1 MRFGE
6 PGHGADLDEA
16 IRYAQAG
23 LPVLPP
29 QGPDRVTMESLLA
42 TALWIR
48 AIGSREDTDAAAAA
62 EHSRAAA
69 RQGLAGLPEVAVI
82 AGFNWSHMAS
92 RLGRWDEAAEGG
104 EAALR
109 GLQTLVS
116 SQLTRP
122 HQESWLT
129 ALGGVAADT
138 AYAHAARGRGEA
150 AVAALE
156 QGRSLLLTEVL
167 ERDRGLRDLAAAGR
181 TDLSDRLRHAAG
193 RLQQASSEAP
203 VQSAPLI
210 RLPSQESS
218 TSAGADWIMTA
229 PPTG

>member
-1 MRFGE
+1 M
-6 PGHGADLDEA
+6 
-16 IRYAQAG
+16 AG
-23 LPVLPP
+23 
-29 QGPDRVTMESLLA
+29 
-42 TALWIR
+42 
-48 AIGSREDTDAAAAA
+48 
-62 EHSRAAA
+62 
-69 RQGLAGLPEVAVI
+69 
-82 AGFNWSHMAS
+82 

-129 ALGGVAADT
+129 ALGSVAADT

-150 AVAALE
+150 AVLALE
-156 QGRSLLLTEVL
+156 QGRSLLLIEVL
-167 ERDRGLRDLAAAGR
+167 ERDRGLRQLAAAGR

-203 VQSAPLI
+203 VQPAPLI
-210 RLPSQESS
+210 RPPSQASS
-218 TSAGADWIMTA
+218 MPGGADWTMAA
-229 PPTG
+229 PPVG